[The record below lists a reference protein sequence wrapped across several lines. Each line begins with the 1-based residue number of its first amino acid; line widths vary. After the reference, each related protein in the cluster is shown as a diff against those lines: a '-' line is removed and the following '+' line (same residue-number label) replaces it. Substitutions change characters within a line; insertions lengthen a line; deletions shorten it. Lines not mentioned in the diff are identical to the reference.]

1 MNFAKESI
9 FVSSIRSFCTSLAT
23 ILGLLIGAAVVITG
37 LMMMSGPDIYPE
49 RSIITLAPD
58 ADGSRDLLPGT
69 TPVVLK
75 LDISGVIGQGDLTS
89 EKIQNILLDSRE
101 GMLHNNRVKAILL
114 CIDSPGGTVTD
125 SVAIYHALSAY
136 KEKYKVPI
144 YAFVDGMCASG
155 GMYIACS
162 ADKIF
167 STSSSVIGSVG
178 VILGPT
184 FNFAGL
190 MDKYGVQA
198 LTITE
203 GKDKDMLNPFRAW
216 RPGEDISLRNVTAN
230 LYEEFVATVVNARPR
245 IEKEKLINTYGAQ
258 IYVAKDALEYGYI
271 DVNNANYD
279 SALTELT
286 KAAQFSEDHYYQV
299 VQMTPP
305 RPFLS
310 GLAGGCQS
318 ILKGKLTHV
327 FQVAPHMDSEL
338 SGKFLYLYQ
347 PTGDIH

>member
-9 FVSSIRSFCTSLAT
+9 FVSSVRSFCTSLAT
-23 ILGLLIGAAVVITG
+23 ILGILIGAAVVFTG
-37 LMMMSGPDIYPE
+37 LMMMSGPDIYPD
-49 RSIITLAPD
+49 RSSIVLAPD
-58 ADGSRDLLPGT
+58 ADGNRDLLPGT
-69 TPVVLK
+69 SPVVLK
-75 LDISGVIGQGDLTS
+75 LDITGVIGQGEMTYQ
-89 EKIQNILLDSRE
+89 KFQNVLLDSRE

-114 CIDSPGGTVTD
+114 YIDTPGGTVTD
-125 SVAIYHALSAY
+125 SVAIYNALNAY

-155 GMYIACS
+155 GMYIACA

-167 STSSSVIGSVG
+167 ATSSSVIGSVG

-190 MDKYGVQA
+190 MEKYGVQA

-203 GKDKDMLNPFRAW
+203 GKDKDMLNPYRAW
-216 RPGEDISLRNVTAN
+216 QPNEEASLRSVTAS
-230 LYEEFVATVVNARPR
+230 LYDEFITAVVSARSR
-245 IEKEKLINTYGAQ
+245 IDRDKLINDYGAQ
-258 IYVAKDALEYGYI
+258 VYIAKEAQEFGYI
-271 DVNNANYD
+271 DVDNANYD
-279 SALTELT
+279 AALTELT
-286 KAAQFSEDHYYQV
+286 KAAQLSEDHLYQV
-299 VQMTPP
+299 VQMNPP

-310 GLAGGCQS
+310 GLAGSCQS

-327 FQVAPHMDSEL
+327 FQIGAHMDSEL